1 MDDSTLS
8 YYTQAPIEVEI
19 KIKGRN
25 NKESFLKFHC
35 VKTKAYRPLQY
46 DKWCA
51 TKVDN
56 RGRIYPI
63 SLKLFRTILQGKLRD
78 GVSAVKAAD
87 TRKIPSCLQT

>member
-1 MDDSTLS
+1 MNMDELS
-8 YYTQAPIEVEI
+8 YNTQAPIEVEI

-35 VKTKAYRPLQY
+35 GKNYLIGREIEWRAY

-56 RGRIYPI
+56 KGRINPI
-63 SLKLFRTILQGKLRD
+63 S
-78 GVSAVKAAD
+78 
-87 TRKIPSCLQT
+87 

>member
-1 MDDSTLS
+1 MMNTDDLS
-8 YYTQAPIEVEI
+8 NYAQAPIEVEI

-35 VKTKAYRPLQY
+35 GKTSLNGREIERRPY

-56 RGRIYPI
+56 KGRINPI
-63 SLKLFRTILQGKLRD
+63 S
-78 GVSAVKAAD
+78 
-87 TRKIPSCLQT
+87 